1 MRETVIPMSRA
12 ANVSQRMNQVTC
24 CPLSLPPSYS
34 SPTWYWD
41 SAVIMCDKS
50 QRDDN
55 RPYAST
61 NTMWWLLRK
70 TQKLQIRCSYVLLLF
85 VNALDVLLSRSRT
98 SPAGWRQVERMEE
111 GCVVVEWPAGLCSVS
126 LWNFNHRHLGGHL
139 LHFTSLT
146 VKDVLAWAVLLK
158 RAHTHVGFCGLRGLS
173 IGVMVFILNKLC
185 VLLPYTYPTP
195 KLSPHRRLCAFLDF
209 QKNTI

>member
-98 SPAGWRQVERMEE
+98 SPAGLRQVERMEE

-139 LHFTSLT
+139 LHFTSLPS
-146 VKDVLAWAVLLK
+146 LW
-158 RAHTHVGFCGLRGLS
+158 RMC
-173 IGVMVFILNKLC
+173 
-185 VLLPYTYPTP
+185 
-195 KLSPHRRLCAFLDF
+195 
-209 QKNTI
+209 